1 MENELTNIINSKDK
15 DLTLIFEYLK
25 KYNILIPIAYNK
37 IIIKHKYI
45 LLFTQRDQI
54 KDIKYES
61 LKRTKLEKVIKEIYN
76 EDYKGIIINPS
87 TGDFILEKEL
97 INIYLKY
104 LDMIK

>member
-1 MENELTNIINSKDK
+1 MENELTRIINSNDK

-25 KYNILIPIAYNK
+25 NYNVLIPIEYNK

-45 LLFTQRDQI
+45 LLYTQRNQI
-54 KDIKYES
+54 IDIKYDS

-76 EDYKGIIINPS
+76 EEYKGIIINPN

-97 INIYLKY
+97 INIFIKY
-104 LDMIK
+104 IEMTK